1 MSTKDYYAI
10 LGVLPDA
17 EDVVIRA
24 AYRALAQRYHPD
36 RWQGHPAE
44 GHERM
49 IAINE
54 AYAVLRDSIKRAE
67 YDAERA
73 KDNGAELGD
82 EKEQEYAFS
91 SALGELEERW
101 EIACNIYPEIREERA
116 RLNIISKALSFA
128 FVALLVET
136 KSYVR
141 HAKIAS
147 DMETRFLERY
157 FGTNK
162 SVVEYARSLILKG
175 RRDEARA
182 LNKLVNVMG
191 TEADPARIIGHI
203 ERTFRKS
210 IEKARMTAWQEAA
223 ARKAADEVL
232 RHGYYDEA
240 LALARYNGYSVAE
253 VGGGIFTASQ
263 IMVTSP
269 SATRLQFKN
278 TGEFIE
284 WVKTNF
290 TSFD

>member
-1 MSTKDYYAI
+1 MPTTDYYTI

-36 RWQGHPAE
+36 RWQGHPAQ

-67 YDAERA
+67 YDAARS
-73 KDNGAELGD
+73 KGNGAELGD
-82 EKEQEYAFS
+82 EQEQEHAFS

-101 EIACNIYPEIREERA
+101 QIACNIYPEIREERA
-116 RLNIISKALSFA
+116 RLNIISKALAFA
-128 FVALLVET
+128 FVTLLVET

-162 SVVEYARSLILKG
+162 SIVRYAKSLILAG

-191 TEADPARIIGHI
+191 TETDPERIIGHV
-203 ERTFRKS
+203 EKTFRKS
-210 IEKARMTAWQEAA
+210 VEKARMDAQQIAA
-223 ARKAADEVL
+223 ARKAAREVL
-232 RHGYYDEA
+232 KHGYYDDA
-240 LALARYNGYSVAE
+240 RALARYNGYSVEE
-253 VGGGIFTASQ
+253 VGGMFTASQ
-263 IMVTSP
+263 IVVTSP
-269 SATRLQFKN
+269 SKTRLQFNN
-278 TGEFIE
+278 TVDFIE
-284 WVKTNF
+284 WVKTNL